1 MATKV
6 VIPRTGEKESTGA
19 IGMWFKNEGDT
30 VKEGESLCTIETE
43 KASIEIEAPS
53 SGVLRR
59 IFSPRDTQVSV
70 GDCIAIIGDEAED
83 ISALE
88 KEICQS

>member
-6 VIPRTGEKESTGA
+6 LIPRIGDKESAGT
-19 IGMWFKNEGDT
+19 IGMWFRNEGET

-59 IFSPRDTQVSV
+59 ILCPRDAQVSV
-70 GDCIAIIGDEAED
+70 GDCIAIIGDEGED

-88 KEICQS
+88 REISRS

>member
-6 VIPRTGEKESTGA
+6 LIPRTGDKESTGT
-19 IGMWFKNEGDT
+19 IGMWFKSEGDS

-59 IFSPRDTQVSV
+59 ILRPRDAQVSV
-70 GDCIAIIGDEAED
+70 GDWIAIIGDEGED

-88 KEICQS
+88 QEISRS